1 MIKIAL
7 IIMIMIM
14 IMTNMISVVIEGGS
28 HRYSYIATIV
38 TMVTM
43 TMPARRMKWKVE

>member
-1 MIKIAL
+1 MIKIVL
-7 IIMIMIM
+7 IIM
-14 IMTNMISVVIEGGS
+14 IMTNMISVVIEKGGS
-28 HRYSYIATIV
+28 HCYSYIVTMV

>member
-1 MIKIAL
+1 MIKIVL
-7 IIMIMIM
+7 IIMIM
-14 IMTNMISVVIEGGS
+14 IMTNMISVVIEKGGS
-28 HRYSYIATIV
+28 HCYSHIVTLV

>member
-1 MIKIAL
+1 MIKIVL
-7 IIMIMIM
+7 IIMIM
-14 IMTNMISVVIEGGS
+14 IMTNMISVVIEKGGS
-28 HRYSYIATIV
+28 YCYSYIVTLV